1 MYEQRSDPR
10 IEVHSDVNVKVQL
23 APETRDLEGKSFPFQ
38 SEDVSVYGLRLD
50 VDIPVPIGALLELEI
65 KLHNSAM
72 KYRHMGNVVWADA
85 VDDGNPEDGCW
96 HDMGIKL
103 HTKSSPQFD
112 SWATAVSTL

>member
-23 APETRDLEGKSFPFQ
+23 APEIRDLEGKSFPFQ

-50 VDIPVPIGALLELEI
+50 VDIPVPIGALLELEV

-85 VDDGNPEDGCW
+85 MDEDDTEYGCW
-96 HDMGIKL
+96 HDLGVRL
-103 HTKSSPQFD
+103 QAQSNSHFD
-112 SWATAVSTL
+112 SWSAAVSNL